1 MNTIDYFRIIYSLP
15 NTVHEDSVSI
25 DEEKVDAKIHHLII
39 IGEKVQFTKFNE
51 SFSKQ
56 IGNLFSS
63 RTYCKKNADGIIFF
77 QKNNKNHL
85 LICELKS
92 SHLGVC
98 DTAFEQAASTYI
110 KTVMVFSICEGFSL
124 MDTDVVFIFTTKEDG
139 DMLLK
144 LNELL
149 ESDQDSLSP
158 MEKKRLSLLKDKRTT
173 IRLPDIPNRRDAFC
187 KKIQEKEIKCLLV
200 SSSESDSITLSID
213 DIA

>member
-1 MNTIDYFRIIYSLP
+1 M
-15 NTVHEDSVSI
+15 
-25 DEEKVDAKIHHLII
+25 
-39 IGEKVQFTKFNE
+39 
-51 SFSKQ
+51 
-56 IGNLFSS
+56 
-63 RTYCKKNADGIIFF
+63 
-77 QKNNKNHL
+77 
-85 LICELKS
+85 KS